1 MFMYDWRST
10 ISLTFSLRAC
20 LLTLILN
27 HRDCGIIYVK
37 QNANLKYY
45 IQNPSTYY
53 MYLYAMT
60 PWKLHSLHRDPCHC
74 CTEEVNIIFC
84 LSPSQFNKF
93 LILTSPS

>member
-1 MFMYDWRST
+1 MFMDDWRST
-10 ISLTFSLRAC
+10 ISLTFSLRVC

-53 MYLYAMT
+53 MYLDM
-60 PWKLHSLHRDPCHC
+60 
-74 CTEEVNIIFC
+74 NISFRH
-84 LSPSQFNKF
+84 
-93 LILTSPS
+93 TS